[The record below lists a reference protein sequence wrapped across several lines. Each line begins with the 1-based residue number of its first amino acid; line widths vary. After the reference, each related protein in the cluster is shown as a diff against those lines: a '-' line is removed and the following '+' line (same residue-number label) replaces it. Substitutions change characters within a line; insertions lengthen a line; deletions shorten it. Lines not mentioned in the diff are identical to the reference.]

1 MTPEEAA
8 LCLRDDPTFAGA
20 STQEQE
26 AEAALLL
33 GTDDPLDIAL
43 AVELALADRPA
54 PTAIMGASDEG
65 CRLETPCVVPR
76 LAGNGRCLD
85 CGAGRLGLRPP
96 SVQARPLSVAEAIT
110 PGPRKVRAHSDL
122 RRGVTHDPTATF
134 LGRFKEATGAT
145 DKEMGEM
152 LGVSRVS
159 VQAYIAG
166 RRAEALSGAQ
176 ARNLIDALAEH
187 LLLAATLKRDLAV
200 EIGEAY
206 HD

>member
-8 LCLRDDPTFAGA
+8 LCLRDDPTFAAA
-20 STQEQE
+20 SAQEQE

-54 PTAIMGASDEG
+54 PTAIMGSDDEG
-65 CRLETPCVVPR
+65 CRLETPCPVPR

-85 CGAGRLGLRPP
+85 CGASRAAP
-96 SVQARPLSVAEAIT
+96 AKPLSIAEAIK